1 MSATYGYGD
10 WQTSPDA
17 WARLEAPD
25 PPEYECPTCG
35 ERETM
40 TDSGDY
46 ESGPTFACLRCE
58 AEAERRVERHR
69 ARGRFLRRRT
79 VRRGESRAAEAY
91 LRRGQRPRMAHARF
105 ESVVLGRPPSGS
117 RLHWPFVHR
126 FEDEAEGER
135 IARLW
140 RAHGREVRIE
150 EQTACRLP
158 ASHPAVL
165 SRDHIVGTVRRLALE
180 AA

>member
-10 WQTSPDA
+10 WQTAPHA
-17 WARLEAPD
+17 WAALEAPD

-35 ERETM
+35 ELETM
-40 TDSGDY
+40 TDPGDF

-69 ARGRFLRRRT
+69 QRGRFLQRRT

-91 LRRGQRPRMAHARF
+91 IRWGRRPRMTYARF
-105 ESVVLGRPPSGS
+105 ESAVLGRLPSGS

-135 IARLW
+135 TARLW
-140 RAHGREVRIE
+140 RAHGREVRVE
-150 EQTACRLP
+150 RATACRLP

-165 SRDHIVGTVRRLALE
+165 PREHIADTVRRLAQ